1 MSSIKSILVAAS
13 LLGILAACSSPT
25 VRMGDEPPADIDRA
39 AGRPISASACG
50 YQLVGLIPIASNS
63 RQQRAYDSLQQQ
75 AGGDFVGDVV
85 LTEEWYYGVVGTV
98 YCTQLDAKAYPK
110 RSS

>member
-50 YQLVGLIPIASNS
+50 YQLLGLIPIASNG
-63 RQQRAYDSLQQQ
+63 RR
-75 AGGDFVGDVV
+75 G
-85 LTEEWYYGVVGTV
+85 
-98 YCTQLDAKAYPK
+98 KARMCAVAFAARSAAAK
-110 RSS
+110 RSTTKPARASRCS